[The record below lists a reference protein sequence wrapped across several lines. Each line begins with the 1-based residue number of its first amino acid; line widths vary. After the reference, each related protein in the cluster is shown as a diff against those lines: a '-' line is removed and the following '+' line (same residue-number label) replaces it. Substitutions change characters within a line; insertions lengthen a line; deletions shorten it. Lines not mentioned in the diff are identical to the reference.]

1 MKNLIETLIFKLENK
16 ESISIKMISDK
27 LKNLILKELNLQ
39 EFEFSE
45 ETLAKD
51 VPGWDS
57 LKNFTIILSIEEE
70 FGIKFLTEEILS
82 IKNVGDLQKLIDLKV
97 NQN

>member
-1 MKNLIETLIFKLENK
+1 
-16 ESISIKMISDK
+16 MISDS
-27 LKNLILKELNLQ
+27 LKNLILRELSLNDFHLQ
-39 EFEFSE
+39 E

-57 LKNFTIILSIEEE
+57 LKNFTIILAIEEE

-82 IKNVGDLQKLIDLKV
+82 IKNVGDLQKLIDSKIS
-97 NQN
+97 QN

>member
-1 MKNLIETLIFKLENK
+1 
-16 ESISIKMISDK
+16 MISNS
-27 LKNLILKELNLQ
+27 LKNLILRELSLNDFDLQ
-39 EFEFSE
+39 E

-57 LKNFTIILSIEEE
+57 LKNFTIILAIEEE

-82 IKNVGDLQKLIDLKV
+82 IKNVGDLQKLIDSKIS
-97 NQN
+97 QN

>member
-1 MKNLIETLIFKLENK
+1 
-16 ESISIKMISDK
+16 MISEK
-27 LKNLILKELNLQ
+27 LKNLILKELNLSD
-39 EFEFSE
+39 FNIKD

-70 FGIKFLTEEILS
+70 FGVKFLTEEILS
-82 IKNVGDLQKLIDLKV
+82 IKNVGDIQKLIDLKV
-97 NQN
+97 GNN

>member
-1 MKNLIETLIFKLENK
+1 
-16 ESISIKMISDK
+16 MISDR

-39 EFEFSE
+39 EFELTE

-70 FGIKFLTEEILS
+70 FGIKFLTEEILLV
-82 IKNVGDLQKLIDLKV
+82 KNVGDLQKLIDLKV

>member
-1 MKNLIETLIFKLENK
+1 MVSE
-16 ESISIKMISDK
+16 K
-27 LKNLILKELNLQ
+27 LKNLILKELNLSD
-39 EFEFSE
+39 FDIKD

-70 FGIKFLTEEILS
+70 FGVKFLTEEILS
-82 IKNVGDLQKLIDLKV
+82 IKNVGDIQKLIDLKV
-97 NQN
+97 GNN

>member
-1 MKNLIETLIFKLENK
+1 
-16 ESISIKMISDK
+16 MISDS
-27 LKNLILKELNLQ
+27 LKNLILRELSLNDFDLQ
-39 EFEFSE
+39 E

-57 LKNFTIILSIEEE
+57 LKNFTIILAIEEE

-82 IKNVGDLQKLIDLKV
+82 IKNVGDLQKLIDSKIS
-97 NQN
+97 QN